1 MILRD
6 VGCLLKLISINKPL
20 RTNAQVQVCLNGCYG
35 RILARGDGER
45 GVGIVMLSQK

>member
-20 RTNAQVQVCLNGCYG
+20 RTNAQVQVCLNGLLLVEFLLEG
-35 RILARGDGER
+35 MGKGVLA
-45 GVGIVMLSQK
+45 L